1 MNDASGRVLMENG
14 RIIEAPSHYDNGIST
29 DYSSN
34 NLQSVVPRNAIF
46 ARMERIKVG
55 VLNCAGF

>member
-1 MNDASGRVLMENG
+1 MENG